1 MRSHRQVR
9 FKDVHA
15 IGWKRKMI
23 PMNLVKPPQHR
34 ELMIRIP
41 SISVILEPRVV
52 PEPEPVNNMDIP
64 TITVRLPEQGQVS
77 LDSDPENVLDPTT
90 YKQVPVVRPKKS
102 FCFPWFIT
110 GCY

>member
-9 FKDVHA
+9 FKDIHA
-15 IGWKRKMI
+15 IGWKRKAI
-23 PMNLVKPPQHR
+23 PMNLVKPPQHK

-64 TITVRLPEQGQVS
+64 TISVKLAGGLIP
-77 LDSDPENVLDPTT
+77 LDTDPENVLDPTT
-90 YKQVPVVRPKKS
+90 YRQVPVVPPKKS